1 MRTNKSA
8 TLLQCYHYH
17 DHQLHSSK
25 RLDNK
30 AQSALK
36 VVEECHLMFTHD
48 ASICFDFRCIVYGY
62 FFWLLLFCATF
73 MPL

>member
-1 MRTNKSA
+1 MSTNKSA

-17 DHQLHSSK
+17 IINFVHPK

-36 VVEECHLMFTHD
+36 VVEN
-48 ASICFDFRCIVYGY
+48 S
-62 FFWLLLFCATF
+62 TF
-73 MPL
+73 NV